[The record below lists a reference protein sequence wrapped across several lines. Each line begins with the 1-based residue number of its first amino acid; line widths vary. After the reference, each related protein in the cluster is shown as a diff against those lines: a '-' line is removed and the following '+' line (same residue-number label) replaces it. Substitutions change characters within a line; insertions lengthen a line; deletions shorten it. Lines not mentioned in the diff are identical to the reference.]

1 MKKGLIALAFGTFGL
16 GIAEFVVMGILGN
29 VASGL
34 KISITQAGYL
44 ISLYSLGV
52 CVGSPLLLI
61 MRRYPLKNLLLM
73 LVGISMAGN
82 LVASLSPSFLTI
94 VAARFVSGLPH
105 GAYFGV
111 ASIVAERLAGRE
123 HRTQAVSIMIA
134 GMTVATLL
142 GVPLGTA
149 LSTYISWRMV
159 FLLVVAWSAVT
170 IGSLWRWVPDVGRID
185 DTGFRGQFRFLKSL
199 APWLIIFGT
208 MIGNGGLY
216 CWYSYIDPLLTNISG
231 YRMEDLTW
239 LMVIAGAGMVTG
251 NLVSGRLS
259 DRFHPSI
266 VAAMIQTAMI
276 LVLLLDFACASSR
289 WAMLP
294 LMFLGTA
301 GLFGVSS
308 PMQSLIL
315 QYSKGGELFGAATVQ
330 MAFNIGN
337 ALGTYCG
344 GLVLA
349 QGFDCRYPTL
359 VGVPFSVVG
368 ALLLYYLYFR
378 YERKS

>member
-34 KISITQAGYL
+34 KISISQAGFL
-44 ISLYSLGV
+44 ISFYSLGV

-73 LVGISMAGN
+73 LVAISMLGN
-82 LVASLSPSFLTI
+82 MVAALSPSYITI
-94 VAARFVSGLPH
+94 VGARFVAGLPH

-111 ASIVAERLAGRE
+111 ASIVAERLAGEER
-123 HRTQAVSIMIA
+123 RTQAVSIMIA
-134 GMTVATLL
+134 GMTVATLV

-149 LSTYISWRMV
+149 LSTYMGWRMV
-159 FLLVVAWSAVT
+159 FWLVVVWSVIT
-170 IGSLWRWVPDVGRID
+170 IYSLWRWIPDVGRID

-199 APWLIIFGT
+199 APWLIILGT
-208 MIGNGGLY
+208 MTGNGGLY
-216 CWYSYIDPLLTNISG
+216 CWYSYIDPLLTTISG
-231 YRMEDLTW
+231 YSMEDLTW

-259 DRFHPSI
+259 DRFHPGI

-276 LVLLLDFACASSR
+276 VVLALDFVCAPLS

-315 QYSKGGELFGAATVQ
+315 QYSKGGELLGAATVQ

-344 GLVLA
+344 GMVLQ
-349 QGFDCRYPTL
+349 QGFDSRYPTL
-359 VGVPFSVVG
+359 VGIPFSMIG
-368 ALLLYYLYFR
+368 AALLYYLYFR
-378 YERKS
+378 YERKA